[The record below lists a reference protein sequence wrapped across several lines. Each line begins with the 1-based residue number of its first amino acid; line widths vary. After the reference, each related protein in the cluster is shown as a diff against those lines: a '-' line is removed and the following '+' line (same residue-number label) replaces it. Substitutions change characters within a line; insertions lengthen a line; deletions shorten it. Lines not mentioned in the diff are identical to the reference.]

1 MSTTRVYRDGALVD
15 EDVPLA
21 GLRERLAAEGTVA
34 WVDIDHSD
42 ADHSDDAELMR
53 AGAELGLHELAL
65 EDAAQRHQRPKVD
78 LYRTHQFLAVY
89 AVSMADDGTLTTAE
103 LSVFVTPKAL
113 VTVHDGFDMTPVA
126 RRCADSVL
134 TGDRVGVLL
143 HALLDFVVDG
153 HLQAAATLDE
163 LIEDLEGVVF
173 EDDPDVRRLQREA
186 VRLRRSLSHLR
197 RVVIPMRDIM
207 TGLTRVPDLVDEE
220 LEPYF
225 GDIRDHVAHATEWTE
240 SLRDHVTAL
249 RETQLTIQGNR
260 LNLIMKKV
268 TGWAAIIAV
277 PTAITGFYGQNVPYP
292 GTGETWGFWMSSGV
306 MVVLGAAL
314 YLMFKRKDWL

>member
-1 MSTTRVYRDGALVD
+1 MSTTRAYRGGELVEEDFPLDGLSDRVAD
-15 EDVPLA
+15 
-21 GLRERLAAEGTVA
+21 EGTVV
-34 WVDIDHSD
+34 WVDIDH
-42 ADHSDDAELMR
+42 HDDAALR
-53 AGAELGLHELAL
+53 QVGGELGLHELAL

-89 AVSMADDGTLTTAE
+89 GVSMADDGTLSTHE
-103 LSVFVTPKAL
+103 VSVFVTARAL
-113 VTVHDGFDMTPVA
+113 VTVHDGFDMTRVA
-126 RRCADSVL
+126 RRCANSVL

-143 HALLDFVVDG
+143 HALLDDIVDG
-153 HLQAAATLDE
+153 HLQATTTLDE
-163 LIEDLEGVVF
+163 RIEDLEGVIF
-173 EDDPDVRRLQREA
+173 EDNPDVRRLQREA

-197 RVVIPMRDIM
+197 RVVLPMRDIM
-207 TGLTRVPDLVDEE
+207 TGLTRVHDLVDAE

-225 GDIRDHVAHATEWTE
+225 SDIRDHVAHATEWTE

-260 LNLIMKKV
+260 LNLVMKKV

-292 GTGETWGFWMSSGV
+292 GTGEPWGFWMSSGV
-306 MVVLGAAL
+306 IVVLGVGL